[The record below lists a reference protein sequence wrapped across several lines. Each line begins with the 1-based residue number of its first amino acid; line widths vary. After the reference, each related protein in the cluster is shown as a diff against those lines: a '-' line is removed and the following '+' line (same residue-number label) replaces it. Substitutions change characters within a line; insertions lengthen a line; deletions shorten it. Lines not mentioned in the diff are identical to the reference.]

1 MWFISTSP
9 FNLVHSI
16 GEAVVLE
23 PLIKLRILNEG
34 VMKNTKLSVVPV
46 KIIEEKPIF
55 EDEIKPGVSRHIV
68 KALRESK
75 GKEEAEKM
83 LRILKELPFNNKCTF
98 LLSHIICFKKKNNR

>member
-1 MWFISTSP
+1 MKFC
-9 FNLVHSI
+9 V
-16 GEAVVLE
+16 
-23 PLIKLRILNEG
+23 LNEG
-34 VMKNTKLSVVPV
+34 VAKNHKLSVVPV
-46 KIIEEKPIF
+46 EVVEGRLIF

-83 LRILKELPFNNKCTF
+83 LRALKELPFNNKCTF